1 MKKHNSALSKAP
13 LIGHL
18 NLYNQA
24 IKGKRTKGGK
34 KMKYSITAVLD
45 HYEVRDFL
53 GNFVLSADTYGE
65 AVDELHAD
73 NEKAIL
79 F

>member
-1 MKKHNSALSKAP
+1 
-13 LIGHL
+13 
-18 NLYNQA
+18 
-24 IKGKRTKGGK
+24 
-34 KMKYSITAVLD
+34 MKYSITAVLD

-73 NEKAIL
+73 NEKALL